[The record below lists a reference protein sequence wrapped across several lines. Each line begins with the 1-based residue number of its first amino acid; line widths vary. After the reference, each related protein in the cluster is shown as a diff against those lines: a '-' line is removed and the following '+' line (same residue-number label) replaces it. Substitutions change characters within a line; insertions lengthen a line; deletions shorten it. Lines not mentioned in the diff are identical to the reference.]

1 MFQHLPSHV
10 QAIDAHFGHPSAIP
24 ILLYQLKIHCLTANA
39 KVEIPRCHIAI
50 ELPPLRCIN
59 PADPYRQSVQLNGQR
74 IHSRV
79 PVVVNV
85 SFKSVPINNPTHPK
99 LHNLVPRRSLRGGTT
114 KQSINSSRNSIEE
127 SEEPLPTFSQEVE
140 KNLPLILQR
149 ITADSV
155 SAVDADLLILGSL
168 TVFSACIPNVYGVY
182 DRREVFANL
191 FLFVTARASAG
202 KGRLTLCIADFCK
215 SGQLSHPAHDLYT
228 KVAL

>member
-1 MFQHLPSHV
+1 MQNV
-10 QAIDAHFGHPSAIP
+10 
-24 ILLYQLKIHCLTANA
+24 
-39 KVEIPRCHIAI
+39 
-50 ELPPLRCIN
+50 
-59 PADPYRQSVQLNGQR
+59 LNGDCFGFASQR
-74 IHSRV
+74 RLMY
-79 PVVVNV
+79 NGA
-85 SFKSVPINNPTHPK
+85 NP
-99 LHNLVPRRSLRGGTT
+99 SLRGVLTT